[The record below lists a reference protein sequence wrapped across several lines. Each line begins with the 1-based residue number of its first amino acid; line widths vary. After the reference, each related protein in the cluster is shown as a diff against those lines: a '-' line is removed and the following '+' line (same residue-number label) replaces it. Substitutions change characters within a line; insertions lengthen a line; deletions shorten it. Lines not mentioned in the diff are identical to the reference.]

1 MIGPF
6 ILTIIQ
12 GEMTM
17 KKFNEYLYS
26 FERNVSK
33 VLLLSM
39 VVLVFIS
46 AIARFAGHPMNW
58 AVDLSTFM
66 FAWAC
71 FLAVDIAWKEDKMM
85 SVDVLIRKL
94 PEKWQ
99 KFFKLINY
107 FIISAFLVY
116 LVIWGFYLY
125 YTTRFRTFVGIPNFS
140 YSWVTLSI
148 AVGAVLML
156 RTTIIKIK
164 KELTKP
170 DKLKLKED
178 K

>member
-1 MIGPF
+1 
-6 ILTIIQ
+6 
-12 GEMTM
+12 M

-26 FERNVSK
+26 FERNISK
-33 VLLLSM
+33 ILLLAM
-39 VVLVFIS
+39 VILIFIS
-46 AIARFAGHPMNW
+46 AVARFTGNPMNW

-71 FLAVDIAWKEDKMM
+71 FLAVDIAWKEDRMM
-85 SVDVLIRKL
+85 AVDVLIKKL

-99 KFFKLINY
+99 KAFKLINY
-107 FIISAFLVY
+107 FIIFAFLVY
-116 LVIWGFYLY
+116 LVIWGFYLS

-148 AVGAVLML
+148 AVGAVLLL

-164 KELTKP
+164 KEFSKINKSEP
-170 DKLKLKED
+170 GED
-178 K
+178 RQ